1 MRLLLSILCSFFTLA
16 HTCAQPFS
24 FLYFQGDKQ
33 LPFYVKLEGVMMPRY
48 GGNHC
53 ILSELSA
60 GTAHV
65 EILFEQNKF
74 PAQKFTVNVP
84 ENGFRGFML
93 HRGID
98 GFTLYD
104 LQQKKYLP
112 ASGEL

>member
-1 MRLLLSILCSFFTLA
+1 MRLLLIVFCLFIPLA
-16 HTCAQPFS
+16 HAFAQPFS
-24 FLYFQGDKQ
+24 FIYFQGDKQ
-33 LPFYVKLEGVMMPRY
+33 VPFYVKLEGVMIPRY
-48 GGNHC
+48 GGNHS
-53 ILSELSA
+53 IVSELSA
-60 GTAHV
+60 GKAHI

-74 PAQKFTVNVP
+74 PSQKFTVNVP

-93 HRGID
+93 HQGID